1 MEKTYRSQIR
11 PLQMEMTVLLPVLP
25 SAEKELAI
33 ILDFERSWQ
42 RRTGN
47 NHTGDRCR

>member
-33 ILDFERSWQ
+33 ILDFEKIVAETHRKQ
-42 RRTGN
+42 PYR
-47 NHTGDRCR
+47 